1 MKTTNRK
8 EKQTQK
14 WLRKTLWNTALMW
27 PLISI
32 PFYNRYFLSLVGFSD
47 FFLMN
52 ILWQR
57 GCDSFLKVGCWKSMT
72 SFLAALCHSL
82 LCSLLE
88 KPASLFRSA
97 LWGVPWGTE
106 GMSHWYGEP
115 CPATSYWS
123 ELLLPPLNLEMAT
136 VPASSAFA
144 APRETLSQRHSVN
157 LCCDSWPIEPFW
169 ELMFVILSC

>member
-1 MKTTNRK
+1 M
-8 EKQTQK
+8 
-14 WLRKTLWNTALMW
+14 
-27 PLISI
+27 
-32 PFYNRYFLSLVGFSD
+32 SLVGFSD

-97 LWGVPWGTE
+97 LWGVPWGKE
-106 GMSHWYGEP
+106 GMS
-115 CPATSYWS
+115 S
-123 ELLLPPLNLEMAT
+123 L
-136 VPASSAFA
+136 VV
-144 APRETLSQRHSVN
+144 VN
-157 LCCDSWPIEPFW
+157 LVLPLATEVSYFFLP
-169 ELMFVILSC
+169 